1 MLGTHKRKKK
11 VEIFPHHLSK
21 KLNFYLLPSIKHEL
35 RFIPYSKVAAVTLR
49 ADFQHRLCKFIGKYR
64 HLLIKSIFNFS
75 LINFKFET

>member
-1 MLGTHKRKKK
+1 MLDTKKK
-11 VEIFPHHLSK
+11 ELKYFPDHLSK

-35 RFIPYSKVAAVTLR
+35 RFIPSPKVAVILHR